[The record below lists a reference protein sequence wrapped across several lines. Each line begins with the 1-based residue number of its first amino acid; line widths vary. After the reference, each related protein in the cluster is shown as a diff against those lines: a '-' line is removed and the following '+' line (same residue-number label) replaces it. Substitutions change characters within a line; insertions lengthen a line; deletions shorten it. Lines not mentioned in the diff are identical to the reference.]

1 MKCQLRLLILYLC
14 SLSHFDPKLVKGV
27 EFSSNPT
34 PNFDRIRSEYS
45 SGYLS
50 VPCFGAGTA
59 NTEFEVQTG
68 INIDDFG
75 PGEYPYRT
83 VMQSKTCESAAYDL
97 KR

>member
-1 MKCQLRLLILYLC
+1 M
-14 SLSHFDPKLVKGV
+14 

-68 INIDDFG
+68 VNLDDFG

-83 VMQSKTCESAAYDL
+83 VMQSKLVSRRHMTL